1 MLFALE
7 GKPCLKS
14 SNVTRKTIR
23 VMKHRPIG
31 DRYCSKTQFCFISF
45 FLSGFPFT
53 GTDNLQDS
61 RGREGTRF
69 YSTLPLPPTLEDSDI
84 YLRLCTWGDYHIF
97 LIATLVFTRLLFD
110 EIYHL
115 IESLFDWLI
124 MWCWFSFVCLL
135 I

>member
-1 MLFALE
+1 
-7 GKPCLKS
+7 
-14 SNVTRKTIR
+14 
-23 VMKHRPIG
+23 MKHRPIG

-61 RGREGTRF
+61 RGRERTSF

-97 LIATLVFTRLLFD
+97 LIATLVFTRLLFN
-110 EIYHL
+110 EIYHMGYLHGVPALTRNFL
-115 IESLFDWLI
+115 IAYMRSQYALHITTGLHERKFWD
-124 MWCWFSFVCLL
+124 
-135 I
+135 